1 MHSQISFLVL
11 LLSLVSSGFLQITKG
26 DQQAQQVGVCYGTY
40 ANNQPSAQEAVGLV
54 QSVGIRRMRL
64 YGPDHNALQSL
75 RNTGIEVVLGIPNEQ
90 LQWIASSQDNAN
102 QWIQGNVQNYQ
113 DVNFRF
119 IVVGNGITLFH
130 DQTSQLA
137 QFVLPAMQN
146 IQNTINAC
154 GLQYRM
160 RVTTALDQSEILSP
174 TYQPS
179 QGQFRPET
187 RQYIDPIIQFLVKNN
202 NAPLL
207 VNLHPFFSYIYK
219 TADIPINLEAQAHRE
234 PRSAR
239 LDYATFRSSKT
250 QVQDGPLTYTNLFDS
265 MVDSV
270 HSALEKAGGSSL
282 DVVVSEIG
290 WPTAGDYAANMDN
303 ARTHNVGLINHVLSY
318 GTPKRPQKRIE
329 TYLFNFFDE
338 NKKDQEV
345 DRHWGIFWNNKQAK
359 YDINFQNQQ

>member
-1 MHSQISFLVL
+1 MHSRIPLLVL
-11 LLSLVSSGFLQITKG
+11 VLSLLSASFLQISSG
-26 DQQAQQVGVCYGTY
+26 DEQAQPVGVCYGTF
-40 ANNQPSAQEAVGLV
+40 ADNQPSAQDAVSLV
-54 QSVGIRRMRL
+54 QSVGIQRMRL

-75 RNTGIEVVLGIPNEQ
+75 RNTGIQVVLGVPNEQ
-90 LQWIASSQDNAN
+90 LQSIASSQDNAK
-102 QWIQGNVQNYQ
+102 QWIQDNVQNYQ

-119 IVVGNGITLFH
+119 IVVGNGITPVH
-130 DQTSQLA
+130 DQTSQFA

-146 IQNTINAC
+146 IQNAINAF
-154 GLQYRM
+154 GLQNRM
-160 RVTTALDQSEILSP
+160 RVTTALDQSEIIST

-187 RQYIDPIIQFLVKNN
+187 RQFVDPIIQFLVNN
-202 NAPLL
+202 NNSPLL
-207 VNLHPFFSYIYK
+207 VNLHPFFSLIHVK
-219 TADIPINLEAQAHRE
+219 AEIPMDLEAQAHRD
-234 PRSAR
+234 PGRSAR
-239 LDYATFRSSKT
+239 LDYATFRSAQT
-250 QVQDGPLTYTNLFDS
+250 TVQDGPLTYTNVFDS

-290 WPTAGDYAANMDN
+290 WPTAGDNAANMDN
-303 ARTHNVGLINHVLSY
+303 ARTHNNGLINHVRSF

-329 TYLFNFFDE
+329 TYIFNLFDE

-359 YDINFQNQQ
+359 YDINFQQ

>member
-1 MHSQISFLVL
+1 MCV
-11 LLSLVSSGFLQITKG
+11 TDAG
-26 DQQAQQVGVCYGTY
+26 DQQVGVCYGTF
-40 ANNQPSAQEAVGLV
+40 ADNQPSAQEAVSLV
-54 QSVGIRRMRL
+54 QSVGVQRIRL

-75 RNTGIEVVLGIPNEQ
+75 RNTGIQVVLGVPNEQ

-119 IVVGNGITLFH
+119 IVVGNGITPNH
-130 DQTSQLA
+130 DQTSQFA

-146 IQNTINAC
+146 IQNAINVF
-154 GLQYRM
+154 GLQNRV
-160 RVTTALDQSEILSP
+160 RVTTAIDQSEILSS

-179 QGQFRPET
+179 QGEFRPEA
-187 RQYIDPIIQFLVKNN
+187 RQFIDPIIQFLVNNN

-207 VNLHPFFSYIYK
+207 VNLHPFFSYIYNK
-219 TADIPINLEAQAHRE
+219 AEIPMDLEAQAHRE

-239 LDYATFRSSKT
+239 LDYATFRSALT
-250 QVQDGPLTYTNLFDS
+250 TVYDGPLTYTNLFDS
-265 MVDSV
+265 LVDSV

-290 WPTAGDYAANMDN
+290 WPTEGHYAANMDN
-303 ARTHNVGLINHVLSY
+303 ARTHNNGLINHVHNS

-329 TYLFNFFDE
+329 TYLYNLFDE
-338 NKKDQEV
+338 NKKDQEI

-359 YDINFQNQQ
+359 YDINFQSQ